1 MFVRKFCCF
10 SEKMVW
16 LTVLSNNTP
25 AVAQT
30 LRHCRWNKNHPTH
43 LVSDMTIYH
52 YHRQQN
58 HNHYHHHLAGV
69 SGTVSPQ
76 TCNSQGGVRSNIQ
89 TGNLNLFSCNLGQV
103 SHNKQTKKDTNKHKS
118 KHTNLENV
126 YTLNKHTNIQL
137 GSNLKLLKQTKNK
150 CNDCSIFLRKKIW
163 DIEVWMWIT

>member
-1 MFVRKFCCF
+1 MAVSIRSTLKVFKWGFAAILKVFLFFFFRKFCCF

-30 LRHCRWNKNHPTH
+30 LRHCRWNQNHPTH

-76 TCNSQGGVRSNIQ
+76 GGMRSNIQ

-103 SHNKQTKKDTNKHKS
+103 SHNKQIKKGTNKHKS

-126 YTLNKHTNIQL
+126 YTL
-137 GSNLKLLKQTKNK
+137 
-150 CNDCSIFLRKKIW
+150 
-163 DIEVWMWIT
+163 